1 MAGQLEAARQVLETF
16 FTRTAN
22 IKDLKSSPI
31 YQEAKN
37 LYRELNTTL
46 GVQKQGH

>member
-1 MAGQLEAARQVLETF
+1 MSVPLDALPYGRSTGS
-16 FTRTAN
+16 RPAN